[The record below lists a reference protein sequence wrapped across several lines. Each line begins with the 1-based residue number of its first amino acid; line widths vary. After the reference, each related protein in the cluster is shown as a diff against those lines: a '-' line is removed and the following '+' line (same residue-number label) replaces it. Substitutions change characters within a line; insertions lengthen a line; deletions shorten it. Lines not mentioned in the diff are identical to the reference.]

1 MLIYKCDDLTDS
13 AGANSSDVCD
23 DVHAEA
29 EKCRRNLLI
38 GGWAVGAGVR
48 HIYAYLCNVYH
59 VILLCLCVCVCVCV
73 FVYVCMCVC
82 VCVCLC
88 LCLCAACVCL
98 YVLHL
103 LTFILHIKKF
113 VYPENV
119 GLPIGGERNDKYLLI
134 EIHYDNPRMETGN
147 SCMHTVIRIV

>member
-1 MLIYKCDDLTDS
+1 MHT
-13 AGANSSDVCD
+13 
-23 DVHAEA
+23 
-29 EKCRRNLLI
+29 
-38 GGWAVGAGVR
+38 
-48 HIYAYLCNVYH
+48 
-59 VILLCLCVCVCVCV
+59 CVMFIMSFC
-73 FVYVCMCVC
+73 CVC

-88 LCLCAACVCL
+88 VRVFVCVCMYVCVCVCVCVCVRACVCVCVCVCV

-147 SCMHTVIRIV
+147 T